1 MTFIITLLQFS
12 ITFTFQYGSNQI
24 EVGGVEVTGNGR
36 FTFQYGSNQITP
48 SKNVATSQLLF
59 TFQYGS
65 NQMISRRSAYKNARR
80 IYIPI
85 WF

>member
-36 FTFQYGSNQITP
+36 FTFQYGSNQMQSFLCFVCPICP
-48 SKNVATSQLLF
+48 
-59 TFQYGS
+59 
-65 NQMISRRSAYKNARR
+65 